1 MSPTR
6 RPRPWARSRI
16 RPRHISDIIGL
27 IDEIAFQTNLLALNA
42 AVEAARAGDAGRG
55 FTVVAQEVRALA
67 QRSAQASKDIK
78 GLIAVSGQQVKQG
91 VDLVTKAGTTLGEIV
106 ISIKNV
112 ANIVA
117 EIAQAS
123 QEQSANV
130 NQLEDTVNQ
139 METVTQK
146 NASLVEE
153 TTATIG
159 SVDDQVES
167 VADVTAFFN
176 AGDALAPMQ
185 HKLKRAG

>member
-1 MSPTR
+1 MGKIEDS
-6 RPRPWARSRI
+6 S
-16 RPRHISDIIGL
+16 RHISDIIGL

-106 ISIKNV
+106 VSIKNV

-123 QEQSANV
+123 EEQSANV

-139 METVTQK
+139 M
-146 NASLVEE
+146 
-153 TTATIG
+153 
-159 SVDDQVES
+159 
-167 VADVTAFFN
+167 
-176 AGDALAPMQ
+176 
-185 HKLKRAG
+185 